1 MNKLISELP
10 EEIKKIALK
19 RRCAEKEEL
28 LVSAFA
34 WSNTPEGHDI
44 WEDVNRGDYQSFYD
58 FYTIKEENK
67 IKLTPEEWCE
77 EKGYNKY
84 YSMIINQYLTDIQ

>member
-28 LVSAFA
+28 LVSAFS
-34 WSNTPEGHDI
+34 WDDTPEGHKV
-44 WEDVNRGDYQSFYD
+44 WENVNRGDYQPFYD
-58 FYTIKEENK
+58 FYNIKEENK
-67 IKLTPEEWCE
+67 IKLTPEEWCK
-77 EKGYNKY
+77 EKGYNEY
-84 YSMIINQYLTDIQ
+84 YVMIIEQYLNDIQ